1 VSDTFYFVAF
11 ADEKSSVLTVIDL
24 ENIVSYERNH
34 WSVVDEEN
42 FTDRDKAIA
51 HARALATVN
60 GLTYEPFES
69 RYDKSLNEPK
79 LSLTSPRIT
88 RPENVSEL
96 KARYERILSAAM
108 QMSEEEKGD
117 LADWKYQYVH
127 TGECATV
134 DWPGWEF
141 VIERL
146 PID

>member
-11 ADEKSSVLTVIDL
+11 IDKETTLKVIDL
-24 ENIVSYERNH
+24 AHCVSYERGDWN
-34 WSVVDEEN
+34 VVDEEN

-51 HARALATVN
+51 HARTLAIVN
-60 GLTYEPFES
+60 GLAYQPFES
-69 RYDKSLNEPK
+69 RYDYSLNEPK

-134 DWPGWEF
+134 DWPGWES

-146 PID
+146 PAEE